1 MIFMGEQKVSFI
13 NKTNTRNK
21 WLIVIIGIV
30 LIFGV
35 SYFIFFYPNN
45 TKTAGDYLSDNYKTA
60 EFNEEGIASTLSLI
74 DDSKKYD
81 VFFTGEYHGRLG
93 NEKISLE
100 MLKYLNKTSGVN
112 YLICELQ
119 YSVVSKL
126 NKYIETGDEK
136 LLSEAVNVVRQ
147 RNPAYAGENYYKFWQ
162 GIYEYNKTLPKDKK
176 IQAFGIDIDFQSD
189 YTVSILNDLI
199 PTKEPPAEISE
210 KLKKFKSMLTND
222 EISNEEALNITSA
235 LKEDFNDKAQVY
247 KAFFG
252 ENFNEFRN
260 NISSM
265 VNTIK
270 YAKTE
275 DVNRDELIYDNF
287 MRIYK
292 ENPKGKY
299 YGQFG
304 AFHIY
309 RQNFLDSGK
318 TFFTFAKMME
328 NKGNLKVLSIP
339 IIYSYSADLMSDA
352 DNLANGNF
360 SIFKLNGK
368 GSPYR
373 KSQDTVVTKN
383 IIGGMNGN
391 TTDNYQYVIYTRDK

>member
-1 MIFMGEQKVSFI
+1 MGEQKVSLI

-21 WLIVIIGIV
+21 WLIVVISIV
-30 LIFGV
+30 LILGG
-35 SYFIFFYPNN
+35 SYFIFLYPNN

-81 VFFTGEYHGRLG
+81 VFFTGEYHGELG

-119 YSVVSKL
+119 YSVVFKF
-126 NKYIETGDEK
+126 NKYLETGDEK
-136 LLSEAVNVVRQ
+136 LLNEAVNVVRKK
-147 RNPAYAGENYYKFWQ
+147 NSDYAGENYYKFWQ
-162 GIYEYNKTLPKDKK
+162 GIYEYNKTLPEEKK
-176 IQAFGIDIDFQSD
+176 IQAFGIDMDFLPD
-189 YTVSILNDLI
+189 YTLKVLNSLI
-199 PTKEPPAEISE
+199 PTKEPPAEIE
-210 KLKKFKSMLTND
+210 ENLRKLKSLFSGEVSSEDEVPNIML
-222 EISNEEALNITSA
+222 ALQ
-235 LKEDFNDKAQVY
+235 EDLNNNDKFY
-247 KAFFG
+247 KVFFG
-252 ENFNEFRN
+252 ENFNEFKN

-265 VNTIK
+265 VNTAE
-270 YAKTE
+270 YAKTQ

-304 AFHIY
+304 RLHIY
-309 RQNFLDSGK
+309 RQDFLDSGK
-318 TFFTFAKMME
+318 TFFTFAKIME

-339 IIYSYSADLMSDA
+339 IIYSDSADLMSEA

-360 SIFKLNGK
+360 SIFKLNSK

-373 KSQDTVVTKN
+373 KSQDTIVTKN